1 MSGLT
6 LRRHL
11 YAHIKGEVET
21 GIEYLLDKRQQ
32 DPYGDL
38 LPRVLYE
45 RSPGAG
51 LRRAPFFPLE

>member
-1 MSGLT
+1 MCT
-6 LRRHL
+6 CREL
-11 YAHIKGEVET
+11 YAHVKSEVEA

-45 RSPGAG
+45 RGLGAAP
-51 LRRAPFFPLE
+51 RRAPFFPLE